1 LNQQTARAAQR
12 GITLVRLEKLPFASL
27 EASSSA
33 LRDPVSNSEKHGE
46 IATRP
51 LLP

>member
-1 LNQQTARAAQR
+1 LDQQAARATQR
-12 GITLVRLEKLPFASL
+12 GVTLVRLEKLPFASS

-33 LRDPVSNSEKHGE
+33 LRDPVSNSERHGE